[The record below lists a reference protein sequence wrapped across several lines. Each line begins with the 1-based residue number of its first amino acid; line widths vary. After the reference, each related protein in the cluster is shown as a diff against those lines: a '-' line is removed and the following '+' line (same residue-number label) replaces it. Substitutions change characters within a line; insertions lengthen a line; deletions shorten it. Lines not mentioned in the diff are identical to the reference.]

1 MKHVGATAFSSEM
14 RGFCRHGLCRRS
26 GQSMLVRSNPIRALT
41 SPSLNF
47 ARRLFRRTAPLLHT
61 NPLHSDVPAL
71 RHAEIAA
78 IYHGLRVAG
87 DFYEFLRASPSR
99 VLFGLFDIAGRR
111 DDTRDILIAAQKT
124 FRTVAPELF
133 ANEDLNEPV
142 AMIEL
147 SQQLNRTILHSAGVR
162 SCPAFIGCY
171 NEDLGT
177 VCYANA
183 GHTPALLRDETRITP
198 LEATGLPLGLF
209 SHTTR
214 SASTCA
220 LTPGAVL
227 LVVSRGFVESE
238 CEGEEF
244 GLKGAKNCLQDAP
257 ASSAPELCLTVLS
270 AVQQF
275 ARTTS
280 AHNDVTAL
288 ALVRSAREDA
298 AAAASIPKY
307 S

>member
-1 MKHVGATAFSSEM
+1 MPVGTN
-14 RGFCRHGLCRRS
+14 L
-26 GQSMLVRSNPIRALT
+26 IRALA
-41 SPSLNF
+41 SPSLGF
-47 ARRLFRRTAPLLHT
+47 ARRLFHRTAPPLLT
-61 NPLHSDVPAL
+61 DPLHSDVPAL

-111 DDTRDILIAAQKT
+111 EDTRDILIAAQRT
-124 FRTVAPELF
+124 FRTLAPELF
-133 ANEDLNEPV
+133 ADEDLNEPV

-147 SQQLNRTILHSAGVR
+147 SQQLNRTILRCAGVR

-183 GHTPALLRDETRITP
+183 GHTPALLRDRTGIT
-198 LEATGLPLGLF
+198 LLDATGLPLGLF

-227 LVVSRGFVESE
+227 LVVSRGFVEAE

-244 GLKGAKNCLQDAP
+244 GLEGTKSSLQEAP
-257 ASSAPELCLTVLS
+257 LASSAPELCLTILR

-275 ARTTS
+275 AQT
-280 AHNDVTAL
+280 APKHNDVTAL
-288 ALVRSAREDA
+288 ALVRSAA
-298 AAAASIPKY
+298 ILLPKVLP

>member
-1 MKHVGATAFSSEM
+1 MPVGTN
-14 RGFCRHGLCRRS
+14 L
-26 GQSMLVRSNPIRALT
+26 IRALA
-41 SPSLNF
+41 SPSLGF
-47 ARRLFRRTAPLLHT
+47 ARRLFHRTAPPLLT
-61 NPLHSDVPAL
+61 DPLHSDVPAL

-87 DFYEFLRASPSR
+87 DFYEFLRASRSR

-111 DDTRDILIAAQKT
+111 ENTREILIAAQKT
-124 FRTVAPELF
+124 FRTLAPELF
-133 ANEDLNEPV
+133 ADEDLNEPV

-147 SQQLNRTILHSAGVR
+147 SQQLNRTILHCAGVR

-183 GHTPALLRDETRITP
+183 GHTPALLRDQTGITP

-227 LVVSRGFVESE
+227 LVVSRGFVEAE

-244 GLKGAKNCLQDAP
+244 GLEGTKSSLQEAP
-257 ASSAPELCLTVLS
+257 LASSAPELCVTILR

-275 ARTTS
+275 VQTAPK
-280 AHNDVTAL
+280 HNDVTAL
-288 ALVRSAREDA
+288 ALVRSAA
-298 AAAASIPKY
+298 ILLPKVLP

>member
-1 MKHVGATAFSSEM
+1 MPVTTK
-14 RGFCRHGLCRRS
+14 L
-26 GQSMLVRSNPIRALT
+26 IRALT
-41 SPSLNF
+41 SPSLSF
-47 ARRLFRRTAPLLHT
+47 ARFFSQRPATPLLT
-61 NPLHSDVPAL
+61 DPLHSDVPEL

-111 DDTRDILIAAQKT
+111 EDTREILVAAQRT
-124 FRTVAPELF
+124 FRTLTPELF
-133 ANEDLNEPV
+133 AAEDINEPV

-147 SQQLNRTILHSAGVR
+147 SQQLNRTILRCAGVR

-171 NEDLGT
+171 NEGLGT

-183 GHTPALLRDETRITP
+183 GHTPALLRDQTGITP

-227 LVVSRGFVESE
+227 LVVSRGFVEAE
-238 CEGEEF
+238 YKGEEF
-244 GLKGAKNCLQDAP
+244 GLEGTKSSLQGAP
-257 ASSAPELCLTVLS
+257 ASSAPELCLTILR
-270 AVQQF
+270 AVQHFVQT
-275 ARTTS
+275 APK
-280 AHNDVTAL
+280 HNDVTAL
-288 ALVRSAREDA
+288 ALVRSEMENA
-298 AAAASIPKY
+298 AVEGLASQN